1 MNDAQNAEMGIRIFI
16 YDQNTILLYLII
28 TYNHTDH
35 TITLL
40 CSYDEWLELGSPTG
54 DHWRGPSSW
63 TPQKRMSHPP
73 PGPYHWARSASAGSA
88 KPDKG
93 RGLKSVCS
101 GNFTHVTHIV
111 KLYMYIKYYC
121 LRTLHIWNIAN
132 KTSFI
137 SCTLFHIFGSVANW
151 PGLFWRRGEG
161 ARKVCQN
168 PDICSFRVNTSC
180 FV

>member
-1 MNDAQNAEMGIRIFI
+1 MF
-16 YDQNTILLYLII
+16 TITITI
-28 TYNHTDH
+28 TYDYIPLHYMIRKGGPPWVRH
-35 TITLL
+35 LSAPYWSLL
-40 CSYDEWLELGSPTG
+40 GVSLVSLAATMQPHAPVPNVASSPWPIPLGEVG
-54 DHWRGPSSW
+54 LCRFC
-63 TPQKRMSHPP
+63 
-73 PGPYHWARSASAGSA
+73 
-88 KPDKG
+88 KPDRG

-111 KLYMYIKYYC
+111 KLYMYIKYYR

-132 KTSFI
+132 KTSHI
-137 SCTLFHIFGSVANW
+137 SCTLFHNFRSVANW

-168 PDICSFRVNTSC
+168 PDICSFRVNTKRGY